1 MTWTDAVIEVLA
13 EKGESMDYKV
23 INDIILRRG
32 YKTTSGK
39 TPERTVNR
47 TLTTN
52 PNLFRRVSK
61 GEFELIDATAVGSPC
76 TSYPLGSHKY
86 KCVSSFVDPE
96 ELENLSELEKE
107 LLELIVNVRLPLA
120 SGEVCFAD
128 ILDKL
133 KVQFLE
139 EEGER
144 PQSIDTALLEKKL
157 GKLNRQIANIQQNPQ
172 RRNSDGNLLEQ
183 MLPVA
188 EQAQQLLNEAADGK
202 LEFKSRILGE
212 FVPGSEPKVVIYL
225 ESIKK
230 SLQEDESRW
239 KVMAGVF
246 VHEMFHAWNYF
257 NAGKRSV
264 LAIDEPMVEFETLYF
279 LQELEAFTRLNALP
293 LHDNVRGVKWERE
306 LRVKNKQQSIG
317 NVAAYGF
324 GYYLFEEL
332 SKRGS
337 KIWIETYSK
346 KSASIKSCDPSVEK
360 VEKALIPMYPFQ
372 SERQVMNLFKK
383 IIL

>member
-13 EKGESMDYKV
+13 EEGRAMHYKDE
-23 INDIILRRG
+23 ITKIILDRG
-32 YKTTSGK
+32 YKTTFGK
-39 TPERTVNR
+39 TPDRTVSR

-61 GEFELIDATAVGSPC
+61 SEYELIDSTIVGRPC
-76 TSYPLGSHKY
+76 TLGGSKY

-96 ELENLSELEKE
+96 ELENLFEQEKD

-133 KVQFLE
+133 EVQFLE
-139 EEGER
+139 EEGNR
-144 PQSIDTALLEKKL
+144 TQLIDAVHLEKKL
-157 GKLNRQIANIQQNPQ
+157 GKLNRQIANVKQNPQ
-172 RRNSDGNLLEQ
+172 HRNSNGDLLEQ
-183 MLPVA
+183 MLSVA
-188 EQAQQLLNEAADGK
+188 EHAQQLLNKAKDGK
-202 LEFKSRILGE
+202 VKIPYTILGE
-212 FVPGSEPKVVIYL
+212 FIPGSKPKVVIYL
-225 ESIKK
+225 KSIC
-230 SLQEDESRW
+230 SLDRW

-257 NAGKRSV
+257 NAGERSV
-264 LAIDEPMVEFETLYF
+264 LSIDEPMVEFETLYF

-293 LHDNVRGVKWERE
+293 QHDNVRGVKSERE

-332 SKRGS
+332 SKRVS

-346 KSASIKSCDPSVEK
+346 KSASIKNCDPSVEK
-360 VEKALIPMYPFQ
+360 VEKALIPIYPFQ